1 MVSDVKFEWD
11 EVKNEANV
19 RKHGIKFEQAQLIFD
34 GPTLDVVDS
43 RYDYGETRMISLGLL
58 EGVVVLSVA
67 HTDRE
72 GRIRLISARKASR
85 KERMIYYG
93 SIQKT
98 PEY

>member
-11 EVKNEANV
+11 DAKNDTNM
-19 RKHGIKFEQAQLIFD
+19 RKHGIGFEQAQLIFD
-34 GPTLDVVDS
+34 GPTLDVVDD
-43 RYDYGETRMISLGLL
+43 RQDYGETRIVSLGLL

-85 KERMIYYG
+85 KERTIYHG
-93 SIQKT
+93 AIQKA
-98 PEY
+98 PET